1 MDLRDG
7 WQLQTSYLA
16 GWDGAALS
24 LPGAEVTGWHETVVP
39 RTVLCS
45 LVHDGTYPDPRFW
58 PNAMRIPDSSDE
70 FNATHSLA
78 QFSHLPDEHN
88 PWRDPW
94 WYRIEFASPELAADQ
109 RLWLTLNCLNYRADV
124 WLNGQLLADR
134 EQVVGMFRRFRLEVT
149 EAVRPGPNALAILVY
164 PVDHPGTPDTQLEV
178 FGPVRE
184 FHKDICND
192 VTEVMTI
199 GYDCFPTVPD
209 RNMGL
214 VQEVTLDVTGP
225 VDIRHP
231 FVRADLD
238 LPDLNPA
245 RLTVSAELVNASSRA
260 VRGTL
265 EGTVTDPEGQVVARF
280 ARPVTLLSHETQLI
294 TVTPND
300 AAELSLANPRLWWPN
315 TYGEQP
321 LYHLELSFAHRRLE
335 TPPTRVETTFGIRR
349 LDRELYELDGA
360 HGFRLYVNGQRIFQ
374 RGGYIQPEMMFD
386 WDRARAEAEIRYLA
400 HAHLNYVAFEDIPN
414 PPDWFLDLCDQYG
427 LMFWTCFYDC
437 YWLQYNRP
445 WDVDLQVLEDA
456 TVDIARRYR
465 NHPSVVVHMA
475 QNEGETRQDVYE
487 MWRRT
492 VLAHDDTRFLIP
504 SGSFPDYRTDIPDWF
519 ARELPAGCNDY
530 MPKTYGW
537 QLPWVYYDFVRH
549 QRNWMFMIESGAAS
563 VPPVE
568 SLLTFMPHL
577 RDLPPNDGANPRY
590 PLDEAWAHYGA
601 NSYYEW
607 FDRGLR
613 LLYGEPRDLRDYVWK
628 AHLTTYDQHRAFF
641 EAVHHRMW
649 EITSGFGEWKLNSA
663 FPDIQW
669 QIHDWFLRPMPS
681 MFAIRKACARFAVQ
695 LCPLDG
701 MVSVVNNTFTDA
713 AGLEV
718 QAVVYD
724 LSLRVLHDQQGP
736 VDAPANSY
744 TDAFV
749 IPQPI
754 SVQEA
759 AVYFVK
765 LVLRDAGGEVLAD
778 NFYWLSPRLDDY
790 DIAFR
795 GDLHQFPADKPL
807 AVPRDTPCLREL
819 EDLPTVEIAV
829 ASPPNPL
836 STGWSGG
843 ARAGGTCQV
852 ALTNPTD
859 HLAFFL
865 KLRLLDAAGQEVLP
879 VYWED
884 NYFSLLPGECKTV
897 AAAHSGAGP
906 GLRVEVEGWNVPVTL
921 AEVQ

>member
-1 MDLRDG
+1 MELQENWR
-7 WQLQTSYLA
+7 LQTAFLVGS
-16 GWDGAALS
+16 DGAALS
-24 LPGAEVTGWHETVVP
+24 LPGADVAGWHETVVP

-45 LVHDGTYPDPRFW
+45 LVHDGTYPDPRVW
-58 PNAMRIPDSSDE
+58 PNALRLPDSSDE
-70 FNATHSLA
+70 FNVAHDLA
-78 QFSHLPDEHN
+78 QYSHLPGGRN

-94 WYRIEFASPELAADQ
+94 WYRTEFQMQALQEGERA
-109 RLWLTLNCLNYRADV
+109 WLTLNCLNYRAEV
-124 WLNGQLLADR
+124 WLNGRLLADR
-134 EQVVGMFRRFRLEVT
+134 EQLVGMFRRFRLDVT
-149 EAVRPGPNALAILVY
+149 EAVRAGSNALAVLVY
-164 PVDHPGTPDTQLEV
+164 PVDHPGVPDTQLEV
-178 FGPVRE
+178 FGPVRG

-192 VTEVMTI
+192 VTEVMTV

-214 VQEVTLDVTGP
+214 VQEVVLEVTGP
-225 VDIRHP
+225 VDICHP
-231 FVRADLD
+231 YVCADLD

-245 RLTVSAELVNASSRA
+245 RLTVSAELVNASSRV

-265 EGTVTDPEGQVVARF
+265 EGTVTDPEGRVVARF
-280 ARPVTLLSHETQLI
+280 ARPVTLLGHETQLI
-294 TVTPND
+294 AVAPTNAP
-300 AAELSLANPRLWWPN
+300 ELTLANPRLWWPN

-321 LYHLELSFAHRRLE
+321 LYQLELTFSHRAPE
-335 TPPTRVETTFGIRR
+335 MPSIQTRTSFGIRR

-386 WDRARAEAEIRYLA
+386 WDPDRAEAEIRYFA
-400 HAHLNYVAFEDIPN
+400 HANLNYVVFEDIPN
-414 PPDWFLDLCDQYG
+414 PPDWYLDLCDQYG
-427 LMFWTCFYDC
+427 LIFWTCFYGC

-445 WDVDLQVLEDA
+445 WEVDLQVLEDA
-456 TVDIARRYR
+456 TLDIVRRYR
-465 NHPSVVVHMA
+465 NHPSLVVHMA
-475 QNEGETRQDVYE
+475 QNEGETREDVYE

-504 SGSFPDYRTDIPDWF
+504 SGSFPDYRTGTPEWF

-537 QLPWVYYDFVRH
+537 QLPWVYYDFVRS
-549 QRNWMFMIESGAAS
+549 QRNWMFMIESCAAS

-568 SLLTFMPHL
+568 SLLAFMPHL
-577 RDLPPNDGANPRY
+577 ADLPPNDGSDPRY
-590 PLDEAWAHYGA
+590 PLDAAWAHHGA

-641 EAVHHRMW
+641 EAVHHRLW
-649 EITSGFGEWKLNSA
+649 DITSGFGEWKLNSA

-701 MVSVVNNTFTDA
+701 IVTVVNNRFTDA
-713 AGLEV
+713 TDLEV

-724 LSLRVLHDQQGP
+724 LQLRVLHDQRGP
-736 VDAPANSY
+736 ADVLANSY
-744 TDAFV
+744 TEVFA

-759 AVYFVK
+759 TVYFVK
-765 LVLRDAGGEVLAD
+765 LVLRSKGGDVLAD

-790 DIAFR
+790 DVVFH
-795 GDLHQFPADKPL
+795 GDWHDFPADKPL
-807 AVPRDTPCLREL
+807 AVPRDAPCLREL
-819 EDLPTVEIAV
+819 AALPEARVQVSAV
-829 ASPPNPL
+829 PATDCSA
-836 STGWSGG
+836 GVG
-843 ARAGGTCQV
+843 AVTAIQV
-852 ALTNPTD
+852 CNPTE

-865 KLRLLDAAGQEVLP
+865 KLRLLDGADAEVLP
-879 VYWED
+879 AYWED
-884 NYFSLLPGECKTV
+884 NYFSLLPGECRTVTV
-897 AAAHSGAGP
+897 ACDSRRP
-906 GLRVEVEGWNVPVTL
+906 GLRVEVEGWNVPVTVT
-921 AEVQ
+921 EVQ